1 MDNLIAMF
9 QDTSLSSLNLVIFA
23 FFIGACLA
31 GAATVFHR
39 RTTGALVRYL
49 LEEQA
54 FSPESAKTL
63 RDAELE
69 LSPFVRWSVSHNAA
83 FQRVVTM
90 AETEKDPKTGK
101 KPSLSDTP
109 LYIAPEARLRAE
121 EMYGGKHASDGN
133 MWLVLLGI
141 AVFGVIAYLS
151 TYIIPYL
158 VNMVNSLIVTIKS

>member
-1 MDNLIAMF
+1 MDNLIALF
-9 QDTSLSSLNLVIFA
+9 EDTSLGSLNLIIFA
-23 FFIGACLA
+23 FFIGACIA

-49 LEEQA
+49 LAEQA
-54 FSPESAKTL
+54 FSPESARTL
-63 RDAELE
+63 RDAEQE

-90 AETEKDPKTGK
+90 VEGEKDPVTGK
-101 KPSLSDTP
+101 KRSLSDTP
-109 LYIAPEARLRAE
+109 LYIAPESRLRAE
-121 EMYGGKHASDGN
+121 RMYGGKNTGDAS

-158 VNMVNSLIVTIKS
+158 VNMLNSLIDTITG

>member
-1 MDNLIAMF
+1 MDNLIALF
-9 QDTSLSSLNLVIFA
+9 EDTSLGSLNLIIFA
-23 FFIGACLA
+23 FFIGACIA

-49 LEEQA
+49 LAEQ
-54 FSPESAKTL
+54 
-63 RDAELE
+63 E

-90 AETEKDPKTGK
+90 VECEKDPATGK
-101 KPSLSDTP
+101 KRSLSDTP
-109 LYIAPEARLRAE
+109 LYIAPESRLRAE
-121 EMYGGKHASDGN
+121 RMYGGKNTGDAS

-158 VNMVNSLIVTIKS
+158 VNMLNSLIDTITG

>member
-1 MDNLIAMF
+1 MDNLIALF
-9 QDTSLSSLNLVIFA
+9 QDTSLTSLNLVILA

-49 LEEQA
+49 LEQEA

-69 LSPFVRWSVSHNAA
+69 LSPFVRWSVAHNVSY
-83 FQRVVTM
+83 QRVVTM
-90 AETEKDPKTGK
+90 VTAEKDPETGK

-109 LYIAPEARLRAE
+109 LYIAPTARLRAE
-121 EMYGGKHASDGN
+121 EMYGGKHAADGN

-141 AVFGVIAYLS
+141 LIFGVIAYLS

-158 VNMVNSLIVTIKS
+158 VNMLNSLIDNISF